1 MGMRNTLAPSILS
14 GVVCICVSQEI
25 LAQTIT
31 QPTLPNHGFS
41 FVYSTI
47 DYQPSGFDW
56 SNVSAFQNFNVEFV
70 PADSTGY
77 SDVFLNADFAQQYSS
92 QTGVVTSTFYEYNSD
107 YFGFW
112 GGVDGASG
120 TQVVHPQAVTYLPY
134 PFAEGDV
141 HEDQMSFD
149 FMAGGLVNTR
159 SFQIN
164 MEGVEGGTLLL
175 PNGLSFDNTLRVAT
189 RTLTTDSTSTT
200 VSILLIE
207 GFQYWTQDMPLPVAQ
222 TYKYTQII
230 GGDSTMFPGGGEFV
244 AGVTVGF
251 DLPTAIAFSA
261 FPSPASH
268 TLKVSGPAGS
278 WVRVV
283 DARGRTVNRRR
294 LRSDQESWDVSVWP
308 VGMYFL
314 NIEGTSVTRRVL
326 VTH

>member
-1 MGMRNTLAPSILS
+1 MRSAHAQIFLVLVA
-14 GVVCICVSQEI
+14 GVSFTQEI

-41 FVYSTI
+41 FVYGAI
-47 DYQPSGFDW
+47 NYQPSGFDW
-56 SNVSAFQNFNVEFV
+56 SNVSASQNFNLELV
-70 PADSTGY
+70 PADNTGY

-92 QTGVVTSTFYEYNSD
+92 QTGVVNSTFYEYNPD
-107 YFGFW
+107 YFGYW
-112 GGVDGASG
+112 GNVDEVSG
-120 TQVVHPQAVTYLPY
+120 TQVVNPQAVIYLPY

-189 RTLTTDSTSTT
+189 RTSATDSTSTT
-200 VSILLIE
+200 VSTLLIE

-230 GGDSTMFPGGGEFV
+230 GGDSMMFLGGGDFV

-251 DLPTAIAFSA
+251 DLPNTIAFSA

-268 TLKVSGPAGS
+268 TLNVTGPAGS
-278 WVRVV
+278 WVRAV
-283 DARGRTVNRRR
+283 DVQGRTVHRRQ
-294 LRSDQESWDVSVWP
+294 LRSDQESWDVSGWP
-308 VGMYFL
+308 VGMHFL
-314 NIEGTSVTRRVL
+314 NIEGTSVARRVL
-326 VTH
+326 ITH